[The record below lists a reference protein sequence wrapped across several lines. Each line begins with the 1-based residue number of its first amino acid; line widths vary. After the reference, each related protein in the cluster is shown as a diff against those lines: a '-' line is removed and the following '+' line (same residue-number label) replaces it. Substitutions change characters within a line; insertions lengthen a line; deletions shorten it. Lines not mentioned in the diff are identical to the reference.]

1 MTKSSQARP
10 FAAKWSNERDFRCW
24 HEPDLQRCLQ
34 FGRYRGKTR
43 HGADSPIR
51 SRMTHFG
58 VAVERRLSVQVS
70 PHLAATRS
78 LRLDKPLKRGI
89 S

>member
-1 MTKSSQARP
+1 MQAEIVSS
-10 FAAKWSNERDFRCW
+10 NLGLDVLW
-24 HEPDLQRCLQ
+24 HEAANPGCPLSDRYWWES
-34 FGRYRGKTR
+34 GR
-43 HGADSPIR
+43 GANRPIR
-51 SRMTHFG
+51 SRLTHFG
-58 VAVERRLSVQVS
+58 VAVERRFSVKVS